1 MSDQLSHHY
10 EQQLAYLS
18 LHDSLTDL
26 PNRSFFI
33 ESLHQWLEQL
43 NQQKQRQQ
51 IAVVT
56 LDVDRFKVYNESLGS
71 TGGDSLLQALA
82 KRLKLIARNDDIVAR
97 FGSDEFALL
106 IAMNQ
111 TDRIE
116 VIAQRYYRLLNEPF
130 LVGDQSLFIALST
143 GIAIAPQD
151 GQDVQTLLN
160 RANQARIQAKQAG
173 GNQFQFYRSSMTQ
186 AVHKRLALEQDLR
199 NAIGQHQLKVLYQ
212 AKINAQTGQL
222 AGAEAL
228 IVWQH
233 PLLGQLNPEVF
244 IPIAEET
251 GLIIEIGAWVMFEAC
266 RQACLWRQNHPNF
279 HISINLSARQFLS
292 DQLIDQVKRA
302 VGICHFPADA
312 LDLEITESLAMVDI
326 EHTTQTLNQLKALGV
341 QLSLDD
347 FGTGYSSFAYLRA
360 FPVDTLKIDRS
371 FIMRIG
377 TENAI
382 PADEKIVTAIIAMAK
397 SLGLSV
403 VAEGVENAY
412 QMEFLRQHACN
423 LLQGYYCGR
432 PLSAH
437 DFEQLALQRYNVN
450 LASE

>member
-1 MSDQLSHHY
+1 MPDQLSQHY

-56 LDVDRFKVYNESLGS
+56 LDIDRFKLVNESLGS
-71 TGGDSLLQALA
+71 IGGDALLSALA
-82 KRLKLIARNDDIVAR
+82 NRLKRIARNDDIVAR

-130 LVGDQSLFIALST
+130 LIGAQSLFIALST

-160 RANQARIQAKQAG
+160 HANQARLQAKQAG
-173 GNQFQFYRSSMTQ
+173 GNQFQFYRASMTQ

-199 NAIGQHQLKVLYQ
+199 NAIAQDQLQVLYQ

-233 PLLGQLNPEVF
+233 PQLGQLNPEIF

-251 GLIIEIGAWVMFEAC
+251 GLIVEIGAWVLFEAC
-266 RQACLWRQNHPNF
+266 RQTCLWRQKHVHF

-292 DQLIDQVKRA
+292 GQLVNQVRRA
-302 VGICHFPADA
+302 IGLCQFPAEA

-326 EHTTQTLNQLKALGV
+326 EHSTKTLQQLKALGV

-347 FGTGYSSFAYLRA
+347 FGTGYSSLAYLHA

-377 TENAI
+377 TEEATQY
-382 PADEKIVTAIIAMAK
+382 DEKIVTAIIAMAK
-397 SLGLSV
+397 SLALNV

-412 QMEFLRQHACN
+412 QMQFLREHACN

-437 DFEQLALQRYNVN
+437 DFEQLALQRYNVK

>member
-1 MSDQLSHHY
+1 MPDKITQQY

-18 LHDSLTDL
+18 LHDALTGL

-33 ESLHQWLEQL
+33 ESLHQWLDQL
-43 NQQKQRQQ
+43 AHQQHLQP
-51 IAVVT
+51 IALLT
-56 LDVDRFKVYNESLGS
+56 LDVDRFKHVNESLGS
-71 TGGDSLLQALA
+71 AGGDALLKQIAE
-82 KRLKLIARNDDIVAR
+82 RLKLIARSGDIVAR

-106 IAMNQ
+106 IAMREQ
-111 TDRIE
+111 DDIE
-116 VIAQRYYRLLNEPF
+116 VIAQRYYRLLHDPF
-130 LVGDQSLFIALST
+130 IVAGQSLFVALST

-151 GQDVQTLLN
+151 AQDVETLLT
-160 RANQARIQAKQAG
+160 RANQARLQAKQAG
-173 GNQFQFYRSSMTQ
+173 GNQFQFYRASMTQ
-186 AVHKRLALEQDLR
+186 SVNKRLALEQDLR
-199 NAIGQHQLKVLYQ
+199 NAIAQQQLQVLYQ
-212 AKINAQTGQL
+212 AKVNAQTCQL
-222 AGAEAL
+222 EGAEAL
-228 IVWQH
+228 VVWQH
-233 PLLGQLNPEVF
+233 PTLGQLAPETF

-251 GLIIEIGAWVMFEAC
+251 GLIVDIGAWVLFEAC
-266 RQACLWRQNHPNF
+266 RQTCLWRHQLAHF

-292 DQLIDQVKRA
+292 DSLINNVKQAISLCR
-302 VGICHFPADA
+302 FPAEA

-347 FGTGYSSFAYLRA
+347 FGTGYSSLAYLHA

-412 QMEFLRQHACN
+412 QVAFLRQQQCK

-432 PLSAH
+432 PLSAS
-437 DFEQLALQRYNVN
+437 DFEQLAQQRYNVK
-450 LASE
+450 LASD